1 MGHLSQKEYEEAL
14 EPLLRELSDA
24 ARWIQERGQRLVVL
38 FEGRDTAGK
47 GGSIHMFAST
57 LNPRQCHVVALPA
70 LIASA
75 EVGIAISTS
84 IDLAKGVPSVLLT
97 ERSGRTSLRWSSK
110 DRRSTSAF

>member
-1 MGHLSQKEYEEAL
+1 MAGIQRRRAVV
-14 EPLLRELSDA
+14 PLNSGKCLPEMTA
-24 ARWIQERGQRLVVL
+24 WVLVVL
-38 FEGRDTAGK
+38 KPPPQRQLANQPPATGRTNYLRFGIPPN
-47 GGSIHMFAST
+47 S
-57 LNPRQCHVVALPA
+57 VVALPA
-70 LIASA
+70 RIASA